1 MNLYRAEISKQYNS
15 NQKVHLAAAT
25 YAEAEAMLAKK
36 YYFREHI
43 LTIELVAWEWHKD
56 KGGFLTKENMEDTDD

>member
-1 MNLYRAEISKQYNS
+1 MNLYRAEISKQYSS
-15 NQKVHLAAAT
+15 NQVVHIAASS

-43 LTIELVAWEWHKD
+43 LTIQLIAWEWHKD
-56 KGGFLTKENMEDTDD
+56 KGGFLTEEDMDKEDD